1 MYSTL
6 RRRVQ
11 KVAVGGYFST
21 STEILHIS
29 AWLASNLGSP
39 ATGVEGLSWIPIK
52 LCQFV
57 KYENGKYIKC
67 IKLCQ
72 FVKCK
77 YMENTKRFWCILHR
91 RRGAKGRTLRK
102 WKVGGFEWGLNFS
115 CIFSPNIVI
124 EVNEVFRFVEQS
136 RACWWNIQGMVQL
149 FTEPTELT

>member
-6 RRRVQ
+6 SRRIQ

-21 STEILHIS
+21 SVEILHIS

-72 FVKCK
+72 FVKHGQRK
-77 YMENTKRFWCILHR
+77 KVLMHR
-91 RRGAKGRTLRK
+91 RRGEKGRTLRK